1 MVLRF
6 VIFNILSLTI
16 KTFTKMTI
24 EERKKA
30 VKEACEN
37 MQRFCETYKLD
48 LFMVVAANEIDPSG
62 DGIRQHIGGGA
73 TGNAHLLS
81 IAVAKSMLTE
91 PRICKLILKAS
102 VEAYDMRAAEKE
114 TQAPDMSTDV
124 YMN

>member
-16 KTFTKMTI
+16 KTFTKMTF

-37 MQRFCETYKLD
+37 MKRFCKMYKLD
-48 LFMVVAANEIDPSG
+48 LFMVVTAAEIDPSG
-62 DGIRQHIGGGA
+62 DGVEQHIGAGT
-73 TGNAHLLS
+73 TGNTHLLS
-81 IAVAKSMLTE
+81 MAVAKSMLTE
-91 PRICKLILKAS
+91 PRISDLMLKAFM
-102 VEAYDMRAAEKE
+102 EAYDMRAAEKE
-114 TQAPDMSTDV
+114 TQTPDMSTDV

>member
-37 MQRFCETYKLD
+37 MKRFCETYKLD
-48 LFMVVAANEIDPSG
+48 LFMVVAASEIDPSD
-62 DGIRQHIGGGA
+62 DGVEQHIGAGA
-73 TGNAHLLS
+73 TGNTYFLS
-81 IAVAKSMLTE
+81 KAIAKSMLTE
-91 PRICKLILKAS
+91 PRISDLMLKTS
-102 VEAYDMRAAEKE
+102 REARDMWIDERE
-114 TQAPDMSTDV
+114 TRTPDMSTDV